1 MDSIAKNS
9 GDQAGKT
16 MCPLRPATSAR
27 GIAQVHAGGSF
38 VKRLFWLSVYALTTA
53 VLHVLD
59 WIVWPPMKL
68 VWEVEALRSKAWLY
82 LENNREDDDY
92 AD

>member
-1 MDSIAKNS
+1 M
-9 GDQAGKT
+9 
-16 MCPLRPATSAR
+16 
-27 GIAQVHAGGSF
+27 
-38 VKRLFWLSVYALTTA
+38 KRLFWLSVYALTTA